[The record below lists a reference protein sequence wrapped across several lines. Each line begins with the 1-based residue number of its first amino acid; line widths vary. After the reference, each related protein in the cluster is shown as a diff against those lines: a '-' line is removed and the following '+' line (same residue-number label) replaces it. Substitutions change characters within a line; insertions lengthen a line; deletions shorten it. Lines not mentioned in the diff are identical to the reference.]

1 MKYISNSYEE
11 TCAVAAEFAAKLQ
24 PGDVVALD
32 GGLGA
37 GKTAFTAGLVRGLGA
52 ISHVSSP
59 TFTIVNEYTGG
70 RLPVYH
76 FDVYRIGVED
86 LEDIG
91 FDDYL
96 FGNGVCVI
104 EWARQIA
111 EVLEEHY
118 LVTIT
123 PDPDAGEETRII
135 TIDKVGEK
143 Q

>member
-76 FDVYRIGVED
+76 FDVYRIGDVEEMDEIGYEDYFYGDGVTFVEWANLIEEILPSSYRQIVIEKD
-86 LEDIG
+86 LKKG
-91 FDDYL
+91 FDY
-96 FGNGVCVI
+96 
-104 EWARQIA
+104 R
-111 EVLEEHY
+111 
-118 LVTIT
+118 
-123 PDPDAGEETRII
+123 RI
-135 TIDKVGEK
+135 TIEEIK
-143 Q
+143 